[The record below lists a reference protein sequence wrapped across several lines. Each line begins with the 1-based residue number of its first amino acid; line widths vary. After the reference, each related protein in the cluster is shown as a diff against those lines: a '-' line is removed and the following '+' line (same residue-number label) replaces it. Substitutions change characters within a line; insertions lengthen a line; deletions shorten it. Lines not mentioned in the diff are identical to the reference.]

1 MTFLSWFLLSSVIIL
16 LILLGA
22 SIYYNIKHGLLLLG
36 IIERIEKSLD
46 ILDERYNSIS
56 EILNIPLFY
65 DSPQIRKVLDDIKL
79 CRDSILE
86 VANTLVSV
94 EIIEEIEEENSLG

>member
-16 LILLGA
+16 LILLGV

-46 ILDERYNSIS
+46 TLDEKYNSIS
-56 EILNIPLFY
+56 EILQMPLFY
-65 DSPQIRKVLDDIKL
+65 DSPQIRRVLEDIRL

-86 VANTLVSV
+86 VANIMVGV
-94 EIIEEIEEENSLG
+94 EISEEIEEEI